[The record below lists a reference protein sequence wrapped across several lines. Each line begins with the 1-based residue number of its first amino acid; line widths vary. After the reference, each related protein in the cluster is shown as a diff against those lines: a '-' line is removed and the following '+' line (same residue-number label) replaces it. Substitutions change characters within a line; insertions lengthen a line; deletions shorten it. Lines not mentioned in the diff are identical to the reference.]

1 MARGFRG
8 VRDDLTELG
17 RHILDIACFLHPL
30 LGPAHLTVDS
40 PPATPTHRHHHH
52 RRSPSPRP
60 ATPPSPSILAG
71 ILADL
76 AEIGGSFTG
85 GFARRAALPEP
96 AFSSASASASA
107 TTAESPRA
115 ASSTASS
122 PSPSPAAAAA
132 ADVADDVVGAA
143 QALAARPEAWIDF
156 PVLALDESNAR
167 LSIYLCLLLI
177 MHPSRTDC
185 TPGFV
190 VDVLEVEM
198 SVKSCWFGI
207 YIGFHACDSSEIMR
221 QKYFS

>member
-40 PPATPTHRHHHH
+40 P
-52 RRSPSPRP
+52 P

-198 SVKSCWFGI
+198 SVKSC
-207 YIGFHACDSSEIMR
+207 
-221 QKYFS
+221 

>member
-40 PPATPTHRHHHH
+40 RPPPPPTATTTTAALPAPRH
-52 RRSPSPRP
+52 
-60 ATPPSPSILAG
+60 AALPSILAG

-122 PSPSPAAAAA
+122 PSPPPAAAAA